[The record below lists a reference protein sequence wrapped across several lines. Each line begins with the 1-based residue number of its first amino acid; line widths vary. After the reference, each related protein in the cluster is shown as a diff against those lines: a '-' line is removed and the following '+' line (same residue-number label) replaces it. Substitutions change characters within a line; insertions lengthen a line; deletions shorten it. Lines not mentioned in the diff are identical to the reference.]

1 MDTHH
6 HHSRHRRSRQLKS
19 LRRSTTCLCP
29 PTACAAGYQ
38 MENWPTAHLDET
50 RRNMM
55 EAVKAWRSAAVAHGH
70 AVDMYDIAEETD
82 RKGEKADTRGLRPL
96 AQDLRE
102 RTAQLVPIDTRYD
115 TTRLASQRLRL
126 QRGPGPHQRKTCPG
140 RRPPQRHRHQT
151 RRHSPAPRHPARQ
164 TPTHS
169 PSTTTMSPCANSVAV
184 NCGHQLAAGRGCR

>member
-102 RTAQLVPIDTRYD
+102 RTAQLGVCCKIR
-115 TTRLASQRLRL
+115 
-126 QRGPGPHQRKTCPG
+126 
-140 RRPPQRHRHQT
+140 
-151 RRHSPAPRHPARQ
+151 
-164 TPTHS
+164 
-169 PSTTTMSPCANSVAV
+169 
-184 NCGHQLAAGRGCR
+184 

>member
-1 MDTHH
+1 M
-6 HHSRHRRSRQLKS
+6 RRATQI
-19 LRRSTTCLCP
+19 
-29 PTACAAGYQ
+29 
-38 MENWPTAHLDET
+38 ENWPTAHLDET

-115 TTRLASQRLRL
+115 TTAVQASAYACNEALDRINEKHALVAARLNDTAAKLDDIAQHYDTP
-126 QRGPGPHQRKTCPG
+126 PGKRPRTAHQR
-140 RRPPQRHRHQT
+140 
-151 RRHSPAPRHPARQ
+151 PR
-164 TPTHS
+164 
-169 PSTTTMSPCANSVAV
+169 
-184 NCGHQLAAGRGCR
+184 